1 MHNLI
6 VILGPTASGKTNLAV
21 QLASTLNT
29 EIISADSRQ
38 IFRGMDIGTGK
49 DLDQYIVNQVSIPYH
64 LIDIRNAGDLF
75 NVSEFQL
82 EFWKAFESIKLK
94 GKIPILCGGTG
105 MYIDSILKD
114 YQYTSIPKN
123 PVLQLEMSQK
133 SETELLEHFHK
144 YQTIYTALAD
154 LSTRKR
160 LERAIQI
167 NHFLQESPF
176 ELKPNP
182 KLSSLVLGLNP
193 ELEKRREKITN
204 RLNQRLQNGLIE
216 EVNFLLQSGILPEKL
231 IYYGLE
237 YKFVTQ
243 YVLGQ
248 LSFGAMF
255 EKLKVGIHQ
264 YAKRQMTYF
273 RKMERDGIDI
283 KWLDPEAEHS
293 ENIELIK
300 KYLWNQ

>member
-6 VILGPTASGKTNLAV
+6 VILGPTASGKTKLAV
-21 QLASTLNT
+21 ELAFELTT

-49 DLDQYIVNQVSIPYH
+49 DLDQYMVNQIPIPYH
-64 LIDIRNAGDLF
+64 LIDIRDAGDSF
-75 NVSEFQL
+75 NVSEFQS
-82 EFWKAFESIKLK
+82 EFQKAYELIKQK
-94 GKIPILCGGTG
+94 DKIPILSGGTG

-114 YQYTSIPKN
+114 YQYTSIPN
-123 PVLQLEMSQK
+123 DPNLQLEMSKK

-144 YQTIYTALAD
+144 FQTAYTPLAD

-167 NHFLQESPF
+167 NHFLHDSPF
-176 ELKPNP
+176 EIKPNP
-182 KLSSLVLGLNP
+182 TLSPLVLGLNP
-193 ELEKRREKITN
+193 ELEKRREKITC
-204 RLNQRLQNGLIE
+204 RLDQRFKNGLVE
-216 EVNFLLQSGILPEKL
+216 EVKLLLKNGILPEKL
-231 IYYGLE
+231 IFYGLE

-243 YVLGQ
+243 YVIGQ
-248 LSFGAMF
+248 LSFDEMF
-255 EKLKVGIHQ
+255 EKLNIGIHQ
-264 YAKRQMTYF
+264 FAKRQMTYF
-273 RKMERDGIDI
+273 RKMERDGVNI
-283 KWLDPEAEHS
+283 KWLDVEAEHS